1 MYHYYSSDRALP
13 TEFDRAEQLFDNLAV
28 IDPFR
33 LTNMDV
39 YSNILYV
46 KEEKAKLSYLAMKA
60 VHLDKYTPETCC
72 IVGNYYSLRG
82 EHAKAVTYFQRALQL
97 NKKYLSAW
105 TLMGHEYIELKNTSQ
120 AIKAYREAVKA
131 SGGRDFRAWYGIGQA
146 YELLQLPLWAL
157 HYYQRAV
164 TLKPYDA
171 RMWVAV
177 AGCHEQAAATSAS
190 AHHLD
195 QAVKCYIRAEQCGD
209 VEALHKLAQLYHK
222 IERHEQAAY
231 YYRRHLMRCDQ
242 DRVSCTQFSNVK
254 LNCRTFQI
262 EDQTTID
269 ALLFLAQF
277 CKSSGRITDALQYC
291 NRLMDYSGKEQ
302 DEAKALMRDIHSSQQ
317 YTTSALD
324 TSGADLDV
332 TH

>member
-1 MYHYYSSDRALP
+1 
-13 TEFDRAEQLFDNLAV
+13 
-28 IDPFR
+28 
-33 LTNMDV
+33 MDV

-72 IVGNYYSLRG
+72 IVGNYYSIRG

-105 TLMGHEYIELKNTSQ
+105 TLIGHEYIELKNTSQ

-157 HYYQRAV
+157 HYYHRAV
-164 TLKPYDA
+164 ALKPYDA

-177 AGCHEQAAATSAS
+177 AGCHEQAAATTTS

-195 QAVKCYIRAEQCGD
+195 QAIKCYIRAEQCGD

-222 IERHEQAAY
+222 LGHDEQAAF
-231 YYRRHLMRCDQ
+231 YYRRHLTRCDQ
-242 DRVSCTQFSNVK
+242 DRVSN
-254 LNCRTFQI
+254 
-262 EDQTTID
+262 
-269 ALLFLAQF
+269 
-277 CKSSGRITDALQYC
+277 SS
-291 NRLMDYSGKEQ
+291 
-302 DEAKALMRDIHSSQQ
+302 
-317 YTTSALD
+317 
-324 TSGADLDV
+324 
-332 TH
+332 